1 MENMEK
7 YLEPTETLDS
17 DNEIVAEYLKGIL
30 GDDEYT
36 PIEKAIKLYLYVRDD
51 IKYNPYL
58 PFYKPEHYRSSNVI
72 KTKQG
77 FCIGKAGLLC
87 SLARR
92 SGIPARL
99 GFATVKNHMSTKQ
112 LTDFLGTNIIT
123 YHGYTELWLNEKW
136 VKATPAFNAELCALH
151 KVKPLEFDGINDSIF
166 HEYNSEESRFME
178 YIDYHGEFSDVPLDL
193 ILKSW
198 EDIYGKDR
206 VASWVK
212 LIEDNENND
221 EKNKRD
227 FMKEDII

>member
-7 YLEPTETLDS
+7 YLQPTDILDS
-17 DNEIVAEYLKGIL
+17 DSKIVADYLNGIL
-30 GDDEYT
+30 DDKEY
-36 PIEKAIKLYLYVRDD
+36 PPRERAIKLYLHVRDD

-99 GFATVKNHMSTKQ
+99 GFATVKNHLSTKQ

-123 YHGYTELWLNEKW
+123 YHGYTELWLDDHW
-136 VKATPAFNAELCALH
+136 VKATPAFNSELCALH

-166 HEYNSEESRFME
+166 HEFNSEKSRFME
-178 YIDYHGEFSDVPLDL
+178 YIDYHGEFADIPLDI

-198 EDIYGKDR
+198 EDIYGKER

-212 LIEDNENND
+212 LIEDND